1 MTGHT
6 ESKGISMDQNSMDEF
21 FRMVGFDPDKQGG
34 SSGKTGSAGNVYD
47 VDASEPESV
56 GGDTGGNGRRR
67 KRRRSGSRTEK
78 ISGTNMRQSV

>member
-1 MTGHT
+1 
-6 ESKGISMDQNSMDEF
+6 MDQNSMDEF

-67 KRRRSGSRTEK
+67 KHASRPQGGNVGDFFQTMFGKGGNDGKE
-78 ISGTNMRQSV
+78 